1 MIVAATWDG
10 PHLGPASREVLG
22 AAVRLGAAVGQ
33 QVAVASLGPE
43 GSGAAEESGGYGV
56 AQAFVV
62 EGDCAASGSEGSIAV
77 LAELARELGASAVL
91 LSADDRSAEIAP
103 RLAER
108 LGGSAVMHATAIEV
122 HDGRPVWTR
131 PVYGGKALATISAAS
146 EPVVATLRRGAFR
159 AAEVTGGAAAVSTRT
174 APPTDGAVEF
184 VGSEAPVAG
193 ASLEDAR
200 VIVSGGSGVGNVEG
214 FAELEE
220 LARLLG
226 GAVGASL
233 AAVDAGWAQPDRQ
246 VGLTGKVVSPDVYF
260 AIGISGASQH
270 LAGIAG
276 AKAVIAVNTDPE
288 APIFGRARLGVL
300 MDCRQFLPALIEA
313 LRRRASP
320 R

>member
-1 MIVAATWDG
+1 MIVAATWDAPG
-10 PHLGPASREVLG
+10 LGPASRELLG
-22 AAVRLGAAVGQ
+22 AAVRLGAALGE
-33 QVAVASLGPE
+33 QVAVASLGPQ

-77 LAELARELGASAVL
+77 LAELARELGARAVL
-91 LSADDRSAEIAP
+91 LAADDRSAEIAP

-108 LGGSAVMHATAIEV
+108 LGGTAVMHATAIEV
-122 HDGRPVWTR
+122 LDGRPVWTR

-146 EPVVATLRRGAFR
+146 EPVVATLRRGAFA

-174 APPTDGAVEF
+174 APPTDGAIEL
-184 VGSEAPVAG
+184 VGSEVPVAG
-193 ASLEDAR
+193 ASLEDAT

-276 AKAVIAVNTDPE
+276 AKAVIAVNTDPD

-300 MDCRQFLPALIEA
+300 MDCRLFLPALIEA
-313 LRRRASP
+313 LQRRASP